1 MRVVKF
7 TTMFLPDT
15 ENRRQKM
22 EEFNKDIM
30 LDKPDFENELIR
42 ERRRDLKDG
51 YKKALKSHK
60 HKA

>member
-1 MRVVKF
+1 
-7 TTMFLPDT
+7 
-15 ENRRQKM
+15 M